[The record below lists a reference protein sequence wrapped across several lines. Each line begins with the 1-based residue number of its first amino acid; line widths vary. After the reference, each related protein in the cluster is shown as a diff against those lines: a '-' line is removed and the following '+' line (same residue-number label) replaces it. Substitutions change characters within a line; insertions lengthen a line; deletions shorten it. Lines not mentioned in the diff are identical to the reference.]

1 MKPMIIRVLVSRKV
15 CHSARLV
22 GTPSEIGAVSTAVSI
37 ISPSGRVFVT
47 PDPPPSCQ
55 CAALCI
61 DTHYLET
68 GILKGCLTLHK
79 LVQCDRNI
87 GCCQ

>member
-1 MKPMIIRVLVSRKV
+1 V
-15 CHSARLV
+15 CHSARSV
-22 GTPSEIGAVSTAVSI
+22 GTPSEIAAVSTAVSI
-37 ISPSGRVFVT
+37 ISPNGRLFDT
-47 PDPPPSCQ
+47 PDPSPGCQ

-61 DTHYLET
+61 DTRYLET

-87 GCCQ
+87 DCYQ